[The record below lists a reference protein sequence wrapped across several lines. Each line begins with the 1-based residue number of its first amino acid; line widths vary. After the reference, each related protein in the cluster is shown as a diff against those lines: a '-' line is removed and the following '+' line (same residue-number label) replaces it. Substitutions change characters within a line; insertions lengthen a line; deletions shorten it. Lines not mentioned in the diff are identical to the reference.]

1 MKVQCRLFFVGVY
14 GLQRGELFFLTK
26 EQKNIKVGLRTLKG
40 CAPLRGGHPLRTF
53 QNFVFLF
60 FCQKMFKVFA
70 VYCLWADMQDF
81 ANL

>member
-1 MKVQCRLFFVGVY
+1 MKVQCRLFFVGFTD
-14 GLQRGELFFLTK
+14 RGTIFLTK

-70 VYCLWADMQDF
+70 VYCLWEDMQDF

>member
-1 MKVQCRLFFVGVY
+1 MKVQCRLFFVG
-14 GLQRGELFFLTK
+14 LQFTERETIFLTK

-70 VYCLWADMQDF
+70 VYCLWEDMQDF

>member
-1 MKVQCRLFFVGVY
+1 MKVQCRLFFVGFTER
-14 GLQRGELFFLTK
+14 GTIFFDKRTEEHKSRLAHSQR
-26 EQKNIKVGLRTLKG
+26 V
-40 CAPLRGGHPLRTF
+40 CSLRGGHPLRTF

-70 VYCLWADMQDF
+70 VYCLWEDMQDF

>member
-1 MKVQCRLFFVGVY
+1 MT
-14 GLQRGELFFLTK
+14 E
-26 EQKNIKVGLRTLKG
+26 EQKDIKADLRTLKG

-70 VYCLWADMQDF
+70 VYCLWEDMRDF